1 MAKHEIVIHENTGA
15 TKESAPYLGTY
26 LTKTQ
31 KTLAD
36 ACAAYAA
43 KAGMPALKMQTL
55 IENDIDALTEL
66 EKAGACRI
74 HLDGGYVEIRILGSF
89 ASSDSAWVS
98 GANRLIVA
106 FTPNDDV
113 RYALVNETGTI
124 VTDETSTKVRLD
136 NVADDEIRKPSE
148 VLRTGKRC
156 LAQGINLCMG
166 DEGAKAELID
176 ATGLRIECPFV
187 SQENRQNAFFTVPAE
202 TEPGDYRFVVYSRGG
217 DAGGQLQSSFR
228 KVKVL
233 AGPTPPP
240 RTKDITVSRVVYDSE
255 AGGTFAIGEGFTA
268 LKLVDGQ
275 RVMGYQTDELDV
287 QPVEFESDTRVK
299 LIAWY
304 LPEGT
309 DFFLQ
314 WQADPSAAEYKL
326 DSHTEKF
333 TVEEG

>member
-124 VTDETSTKVRLD
+124 VTDETSTKMRLD
-136 NVADDEIRKPSE
+136 NVVDDEIRKPSE

-156 LAQGINLCMG
+156 LAQGVNLCMG

-233 AGPTPPP
+233 AGSPVPT
-240 RTKDITVSRVVYDSE
+240 KEITVTKVTHSSE
-255 AGGTFAIGEGFTA
+255 VEESYAIGSGFLA
-268 LKLVDGQ
+268 LKKVNGQ
-275 RVMGYQTDELDV
+275 PVMGLMTDELDEE
-287 QPVEFESDTRVK
+287 PVEVVSDTLVK
-299 LIAWY
+299 LNAGWS
-304 LPEGT
+304 LPTGVSVNLE
-309 DFFLQ
+309 
-314 WQADPSAAEYKL
+314 WRADPSETEYVQ
-326 DSHTEKF
+326 DDHIQEF
-333 TVEEG
+333 TVEEA